1 MLRVGFSAM
10 APASPAH
17 FLDFAGGREQAAPAP
32 THEKEAPVRRPGP
45 LLWNDYLLRSP
56 NSALSNEFVLPFAYL

>member
-1 MLRVGFSAM
+1 MLRAGFSAM

-17 FLDFAGGREQAAPAP
+17 FLDFADRREQATPAP

-45 LLWNDYLLRSP
+45 LLRNDYLLRSP
-56 NSALSNEFVLPFAYL
+56 NSALSNAFVLPVAYL